1 MKKLVIFSLVAMFA
15 AVSTAVACG
24 GCGCAA
30 KKSEEKKA
38 ACSETKSGCAAK
50 SSCSWKK
57 SCGEEKHHVQK
68 KRRQRSQQKQ
78 LSSRSCLLPSKGF
91 LYRSPFFV
99 STLIRVCEKAVLE
112 VSCAS

>member
-1 MKKLVIFSLVAMFA
+1 MKKLVTLSLVAMFA

-38 ACSETKSGCAAK
+38 ACSEEKSGCAAK

-57 SCGEEKHHVQK
+57 SCGEEK
-68 KRRQRSQQKQ
+68 
-78 LSSRSCLLPSKGF
+78 
-91 LYRSPFFV
+91 
-99 STLIRVCEKAVLE
+99 A
-112 VSCAS
+112 SCAKEETAEESAEAAE